1 MAIPDDTIHPAELI
15 GRKILIVDDEKG
27 LRLGT
32 KRLLEKEG
40 FEVVAAEN
48 GTEGIAF
55 GTSTEFDAAII
66 DMKMP
71 DFDGITVLK
80 EIIKKYPNTVCFIA
94 TAYASY
100 ETAIESTRVGAFSY
114 IPKPF
119 SPEELQNIDEIV
131 SAD

>member
-1 MAIPDDTIHPAELI
+1 MDFQKQ
-15 GRKILIVDDEKG
+15 RILIVDDEKG

-66 DMKMP
+66 DMKIP

-100 ETAIESTRVGAFSY
+100 DTRSEERRVGKECRSRWSTY
-114 IPKPF
+114 HLNK
-119 SPEELQNIDEIV
+119 
-131 SAD
+131 